1 MKRSIGISLLLLS
14 AGVVFG
20 GGGGYLVH
28 SMIVNLIEKAQIG
41 VETEDSGSSLRGNS
55 QMNDEHGRLVLSNAQ
70 SVVSLENPNLHIDSY
85 QRKLAIYSYVAGLSV
100 RELTNEI
107 KGVSKS
113 SQQLSQRVNV
123 ELQIALVERL
133 AIEDPGTAVKF
144 AIAQKVTESDW
155 ETHWYAWQDPSMENE
170 PAFMPVVH
178 SVFADWALTDL
189 DSAISKA
196 KSLSSDTKSNAL
208 SGILAT
214 QTGQPLTTYRHLA
227 RELGDE
233 EQGVDFYVES
243 FSTGQIDDPEAAW
256 NEVITLFD
264 PNDFNHSGA
273 LLQIARQWYEQDGFS
288 ALDEISTNSTID
300 SNLKS
305 RTLQQLLWTAAED
318 NPEQTFQFALNMPSE
333 GMFSPSLQSVVNIW
347 AESDPQAAMQAVN
360 NIKQS
365 GQREQ
370 LQQTVAQT
378 WAMNEPRYVLGNLD
392 TFSPNVRDNAKRIA
406 IVAIART
413 SPKEAAE
420 LALKHA
426 ESTRGNYLHSQ
437 VLGEWLEQDVEAAV
451 NWVYSGPV
459 SKEQRYTWVS
469 ALTGQLVSSD
479 PRRAFDLALKQEL
492 PDESSFMSGYSTGLE
507 ADVIRQI
514 AYENLELAEELLPRV
529 REGMT
534 KTNAYTHVGNRY
546 IDEGH
551 STKALNLGLKLSS
564 KQQARYFP
572 SISYAWARIDPVGFV
587 ESMESIPSAELRSSL
602 ANSMVSDWSKEN
614 FTEAQLKT
622 LKQYITD
629 SDRQALEN
637 Q

>member
-1 MKRSIGISLLLLS
+1 MRRSFGISLLLLS
-14 AGVVFG
+14 SGIVLG

-28 SMIVNLIEKAQIG
+28 STIVNPIEKAQIG
-41 VETEDSGSSLRGNS
+41 VETESSRSSLRGNS
-55 QMNDEHGRLVLSNAQ
+55 QMNDEHGRQALSNGQ
-70 SVVSLENPNLHIDSY
+70 SVVTLEDPKLHTNSY

-100 RELTNEI
+100 QELTGELE
-107 KGVSKS
+107 GVPKS
-113 SQQLSQRVNV
+113 SQQLSQRVKD
-123 ELQIALVERL
+123 ELQTALVERL
-133 AIEDPGTAVKF
+133 AIENPETAVKF
-144 AIAQKVTESDW
+144 AVAQKVPELDW
-155 ETHWYAWQDPSMENE
+155 ATSWYSWQDPSMENE
-170 PAFMPVVH
+170 PAFMPVVQ
-178 SVFADWALTDL
+178 SLFTDWALTDL

-196 KSLSSDTKSNAL
+196 KSLSSDAKSNAL

-214 QTGQPLTTYRHLA
+214 QSGQSLTTYRQLA
-227 RELGDE
+227 RELGNE
-233 EQGVDFYVES
+233 EQGVDFYIES
-243 FSTGQIDDPEAAW
+243 FSTEQVEDPEAAW
-256 NEVITLFD
+256 NEVITLID
-264 PNDFNHSGA
+264 PNDFNQSRA
-273 LLQIARQWYEQDGFS
+273 LINIARQWYEQDGFS
-288 ALDEISTNSTID
+288 ALDEIRASTLD
-300 SNLKS
+300 SNIKS
-305 RTLQQLLWTAAED
+305 STLLELLSKAAED
-318 NPEQTFQFALNMPSE
+318 NPEQAFQYAQNMPSE
-333 GMFSPSLQSVVNIW
+333 GVFSPSLYSVVNTW

-370 LQQTVAQT
+370 LQRTVART

-392 TFSPNVRDNAKRIA
+392 IFSSNVRDNAKRFA

-420 LALKHA
+420 LALKHT
-426 ESTRGNYLHSQ
+426 ESNSGNYLHSQ
-437 VLGEWLEQDVEAAV
+437 VLGEWLEHDVEAAV

-479 PRRAFDLALKQEL
+479 PRRAFDLARKQEI
-492 PDESSFMSGYSTGLE
+492 PEESHIMSGYSTGLE

-564 KQQARYFP
+564 KQQASYFP
-572 SISYAWARIDPVGFV
+572 SISYAWARIDPEGFI
-587 ESMESIPSAELRSSL
+587 ESIESIPSAELRSSL
-602 ANSMVSDWSKEN
+602 ARSMVSDWSKEN

-622 LKQYITD
+622 LKQYLTD
-629 SDRQALEN
+629 SDRQSLEN
-637 Q
+637 